1 MRKYFKYNLLGLA
14 LLALVM
20 AGCDTASQEVA
31 DVISPD
37 DYPTVTFETD
47 ASGTAFTEGDT
58 IKYTITLEKWL
69 DRAITFSARIIDG
82 DATDADFTIVPAV
95 ISPFSSSADLL
106 IVIDQDDP
114 ADPDESVTFEIGA
127 FSIAD
132 RYLVHPDTE
141 NPTISFSIANW
152 ESPVLQ
158 MSFSW
163 DKDVDVNPNYLP
175 DFPDYVNTYHAG
187 SEMDFDIFISDAA
200 GYDNNDPWGT
210 WNSAIYA
217 ATGDEPEEMNFDGLA
232 DGTYVIFCEL
242 WYNAFAD
249 SSEFYGQTVEELPVP
264 ITAHFLQSGVQ
275 EMVIVQDESQ
285 VFTTM
290 SQGADNPEYD
300 GGVVDTFVAEVTID
314 GDTYTIKDYN
324 GATVLKGAVAGT
336 KLQISKRPAE
346 ISK

>member
-1 MRKYFKYNLLGLA
+1 MRKYMKYNLLGLA
-14 LLALVM
+14 LLAVVM

-37 DYPTVTFETD
+37 GYPHVTFETD
-47 ASGTAFTEGDT
+47 ATGAAFAEGDT
-58 IKYTITLEKWL
+58 IIYTITLEKWL
-69 DRAITFSARIIDG
+69 DRAVTFSARIIGG
-82 DATDADFTIVPAV
+82 DATNADFTITPAV
-95 ISPFSSSADLL
+95 ISPFTSSADLM

-114 ADPDESVTFEIGA
+114 DDPDETVTFEIGA

-141 NPTISFSIANW
+141 NPTLEFSIANW

-163 DKDVDVNPNYLP
+163 DKDVDVNPNYA

-187 SEMDFDIFISDAA
+187 SMMDFDIFVADGA
-200 GYDNNDPWGT
+200 GYDNANPWAT
-210 WNSAIYA
+210 WNSTDYA
-217 ATGDEPEEMNFDGLA
+217 ATGSEPEELSFEGWP
-232 DGTYVIFCEL
+232 DGTYVLFCEL

-275 EMVIVQDESQ
+275 EVVIVQDESQ
-285 VFTTM
+285 VFTTF

-314 GDTYTIKDYN
+314 GDTYTIKDYD

-336 KLQISKRPAE
+336 KIKISGRPDE
-346 ISK
+346 LRK